1 VRQSDVAVIGA
12 GISGL
17 AVAEALHRSGRTV
30 TVLEARPRIGGRLL
44 SDPLDL
50 GASWFWDGEK
60 RVRAMTDRFG
70 IATFPQHIGGD
81 AMIDERDGVHRYPGN
96 PIDGPAH
103 RFSHGAASLTDALA
117 SHLPEGTVL
126 VGQPVVEISDDLGV
140 KTTDGSWQPQH
151 VVIAVPPAVAVTTI
165 RLPHSLPTNLM
176 AVSLRTP
183 VWMSDTI
190 KVVAMYDEPFWR
202 TDGLAGAAISRV
214 GPLHEMHDLS
224 GPEGSPA
231 AIFGFARA
239 SQPNGL
245 DETDVRAQLA
255 RIFGPR
261 AGVPQKLQIQ
271 DWSREQW
278 TNPAASAEEYVSSAP
293 DHSLFGHA
301 VYQQPHLGRRL
312 HWSSTETA
320 PHYAGHIE
328 GALEAAER
336 TMRDINTSQTDAL
349 MFTG

>member
-1 VRQSDVAVIGA
+1 MRQSDVVVIGA

-17 AVAEALHRSGRTV
+17 AVAEAMHRSGRTV

-50 GASWFWDGEK
+50 GASWFWDGEQ
-60 RVRAMTDRFG
+60 RVRAMTDRLG
-70 IATFPQHIGGD
+70 IATFPQHIAGD
-81 AMIDERDGVHRYPGN
+81 AMIDDRDRVHRYPGN
-96 PIDGPAH
+96 PIDGPAR
-103 RFSHGAASLTDALA
+103 RFAHGAASLTDALA
-117 SHLPEGTVL
+117 GQLPGGTVL

-140 KTTDGSWQPQH
+140 NTADGSWQPQH
-151 VVIAVPPAVAVTTI
+151 VVIAVPPAVAVMTML
-165 RLPHSLPTNLM
+165 LPHALPTSLM
-176 AVSLRTP
+176 TVALRTP
-183 VWMSDTI
+183 VWMGDTI
-190 KVVAMYDEPFWR
+190 KVVVMYDEPFWR

-224 GPEGSPA
+224 GPDGSPA

-239 SQPNGL
+239 RQPDGL

-271 DWSREQW
+271 DWSRERW
-278 TNPAASAEEYVSSAP
+278 TNPAASAAEYVPSAP

-301 VYQQPHLGRRL
+301 MFQQPQLGGRL

-336 TMRDINTSQTDAL
+336 TVRDIDTS
-349 MFTG
+349 

>member
-1 VRQSDVAVIGA
+1 MRQSEVVVIGA

-17 AVAEALHRSGRTV
+17 AVAEAVHRSGRTV
-30 TVLEARPRIGGRLL
+30 TVLEARCRIGGRLL

-50 GASWFWDGEK
+50 GASWFWDGEL
-60 RVRAMTDRFG
+60 RVRAMTDRLG
-70 IATFPQHIGGD
+70 IATFPQHIAGD

-103 RFSHGAASLTDALA
+103 RFAHGAASLTDALA
-117 SHLPEGTVL
+117 GQLPQGSVL
-126 VGQPVVEISDDLGV
+126 VGQPAVEIADDLGV
-140 KTTDGSWQPQH
+140 STADGSWHPQH
-151 VVIAVPPAVAVTTI
+151 VVLALPPAVAAATI
-165 RLPHSLPTNLM
+165 RLPPSLPTNLK
-176 AVSLRTP
+176 AVALRTP
-183 VWMSDTI
+183 VWMGDTI
-190 KVVAMYDEPFWR
+190 KVVATYDEPFWR

-224 GPEGSPA
+224 GPDGSPA

-239 SQPNGL
+239 GQPGGFG
-245 DETDVRAQLA
+245 ERDVRAQMA

-261 AGVPQKLQIQ
+261 AGVPRKLQIQ
-271 DWSREQW
+271 DWSCEQW
-278 TNPAASAEEYVSSAP
+278 TNPAASAEDLIPRAP
-293 DHSLFGHA
+293 DYSLFGHA
-301 VYQQPHLGRRL
+301 MYQQPHLGGRL

-336 TMRDINTSQTDAL
+336 TVRAISE
-349 MFTG
+349 

>member
-1 VRQSDVAVIGA
+1 MRQSDVVVIGA

-17 AVAEALHRSGRTV
+17 AVAEAVHRSGRTV

-50 GASWFWDGEK
+50 GASWFWDGEQ
-60 RVRAMTDRFG
+60 RVRAMADRLG
-70 IATFPQHIGGD
+70 IAVFPQHIAGD
-81 AMIDERDGVHRYPGN
+81 AMIDERDAVHRYPGN

-103 RFSHGAASLTDALA
+103 RFARGAASLTHALA
-117 SHLPEGTVL
+117 GQLPERAVL
-126 VGQPVVEISDDLGV
+126 VGQPVLEISDDLGV
-140 KTTDGSWQPQH
+140 MTADGTWQPRH
-151 VVIAVPPAVAVTTI
+151 VVIVVPPAVAIRTI
-165 RLPHSLPTNLM
+165 RLPQSLPTSLM
-176 AVSLRTP
+176 AVALRTP
-183 VWMSDTI
+183 VWMGDTI

-224 GPEGSPA
+224 GPDGSPA

-239 SQPNGL
+239 SQPDGL
-245 DETDVRAQLA
+245 DQADVRAQLA

-261 AGVPQKLQIQ
+261 AGVPRELQIQ

-278 TNPAASAEEYVSSAP
+278 TNAAAFAEESVPGAADYA
-293 DHSLFGHA
+293 LFGHA
-301 VYQQPHLGRRL
+301 LYQQPQLGSRL

-336 TMRDINTSQTDAL
+336 TVRAISACPE
-349 MFTG
+349 

>member
-1 VRQSDVAVIGA
+1 MRQSDVVVIGA
-12 GISGL
+12 GMSGL
-17 AVAEALHRSGRTV
+17 AVAEAVHRGGRTV

-50 GASWFWDGEK
+50 GASWFWDGEQ
-60 RVRAMTDRFG
+60 RVRAMADRLG
-70 IATFPQHIGGD
+70 IASFPQHIAGD
-81 AMIDERDGVHRYPGN
+81 AMIDERDAVHRYPGN

-103 RFSHGAASLTDALA
+103 RFAHGAASLTHSLA
-117 SHLPEGTVL
+117 GQLPERTVL

-140 KTTDGSWQPQH
+140 KTAHGTWQPQH
-151 VVIAVPPAVAVTTI
+151 VVIAVPPAVAVRTI
-165 RLPHSLPTNLM
+165 RLPHSLPASLS
-176 AVSLRTP
+176 AVALRTP
-183 VWMSDTI
+183 VWMGDTI

-214 GPLHEMHDLS
+214 GPLHELHDLS
-224 GPEGSPA
+224 GPDGWPA

-239 SQPNGL
+239 NQPEGL
-245 DETDVRAQLA
+245 DQADVRAQLA

-261 AGVPQKLQIQ
+261 AGVPLALQIQ

-278 TNPAASAEEYVSSAP
+278 TNAAASEEESVPGAP
-293 DHSLFGHA
+293 DYALFGHA
-301 VYQQPHLGRRL
+301 LYQQPQLGSRL

-336 TMRDINTSQTDAL
+336 TVRAIAACPE
-349 MFTG
+349 

>member
-1 VRQSDVAVIGA
+1 MRQSDVVVIGA

-17 AVAEALHRSGRTV
+17 AVAEAVHRSGRTV

-50 GASWFWDGEK
+50 GASWFWDGEQ

-70 IATFPQHIGGD
+70 IATFPQHIAGD
-81 AMIDERDGVHRYPGN
+81 AMIDERDAVHRYPGN

-103 RFSHGAASLTDALA
+103 RFAHGAASLTDALA
-117 SHLPEGTVL
+117 GQLPERTVL
-126 VGQPVVEISDDLGV
+126 VGQPVVEISDDPSV
-140 KTTDGSWQPQH
+140 ITADGSWQPRH

-176 AVSLRTP
+176 DVALRTP
-183 VWMSDTI
+183 VWMGDTI

-214 GPLHEMHDLS
+214 GPLHEVHDLS
-224 GPEGSPA
+224 GPDGSPA

-239 SQPNGL
+239 GQPSGL
-245 DETDVRAQLA
+245 DETDVRAQMA

-261 AGVPQKLQIQ
+261 AGVPRELQIQ

-278 TNPAASAEEYVSSAP
+278 TNPAASAAEYIPSAP
-293 DHSLFGHA
+293 DYSLFGHA
-301 VYQQPHLGRRL
+301 VYQQPQLWSRL

-328 GALEAAER
+328 GALAAAER
-336 TMRDINTSQTDAL
+336 TVRSIAACPE
-349 MFTG
+349 

>member
-1 VRQSDVAVIGA
+1 VLQSDVVVIGA

-17 AVAEALHRSGRTV
+17 AVAEALHRRGHTV

-50 GASWFWDGEK
+50 GASWFWDGEQ

-70 IATFPQHIGGD
+70 IATFPQHIRGD
-81 AMIDERDGVHRYPGN
+81 AMIDDRDSVHRYPGN

-103 RFSHGAASLTDALA
+103 RFAHGAASLTDALA
-117 SHLPEGTVL
+117 GQLPEGTVL
-126 VGQPVVEISDDLGV
+126 MGQPVVEISDNLCV
-140 KTTDGSWQPQH
+140 TTADASWQPEH
-151 VVIAVPPAVAVTTI
+151 VVIAVPPAVASTTI
-165 RLPHSLPTNLM
+165 QLPRALPTNLL

-183 VWMSDTI
+183 VWMGDTI

-202 TDGLAGAAISRV
+202 ADGLAGAAMSRV
-214 GPLHEMHDLS
+214 GPMHEMHDLS
-224 GPEGSPA
+224 GPDGSPA

-239 SQPNGL
+239 SQPDGL
-245 DETDVRAQLA
+245 EETDVCAQLA

-261 AGVPQKLQIQ
+261 AAVPQKLQIQ

-278 TNPAASAEEYVSSAP
+278 TNPGSAKGYVPSAP

-301 VYQQPHLGRRL
+301 VYQQPQLGRRL

-320 PHYAGHIE
+320 THYAGHIE

-336 TMRDINTSQTDAL
+336 TVRDINTS
-349 MFTG
+349 

>member
-1 VRQSDVAVIGA
+1 VRQSDVVVIGA

-17 AVAEALHRSGRTV
+17 AVAEAVHRSGRTV
-30 TVLEARPRIGGRLL
+30 IVLEARCRIGGRLL

-50 GASWFWDGEK
+50 GASWFWNGEL

-70 IATFPQHIGGD
+70 IATFPQHIAGD

-103 RFSHGAASLTDALA
+103 RFAHGATSLTDALA
-117 SHLPEGTVL
+117 GQLPQRSVL
-126 VGQPVVEISDDLGV
+126 VGQPVVEISHDLGV
-140 KTTDGSWQPQH
+140 KTADDSWQPQH
-151 VVIAVPPAVAVTTI
+151 VVIAVPPAVAAATI
-165 RLPHSLPTNLM
+165 RLPPSLPANLK
-176 AVSLRTP
+176 ALALRTP
-183 VWMSDTI
+183 VWMGDTI
-190 KVVAMYDEPFWR
+190 KVVATYDEPFWR

-224 GPEGSPA
+224 GPGGSPA
-231 AIFGFARA
+231 AIFGFVRA
-239 SQPNGL
+239 GQPDGL
-245 DETDVRAQLA
+245 GESDVRAQMA

-261 AGVPQKLQIQ
+261 AGVPRKLQIQ

-278 TNPAASAEEYVSSAP
+278 TNPSASAGEFVTSAP
-293 DHSLFGHA
+293 DYALFGHA
-301 VYQQPHLGRRL
+301 MYQQPQLSGRL

-336 TMRDINTSQTDAL
+336 SVRAISAIP
-349 MFTG
+349 G

>member
-1 VRQSDVAVIGA
+1 MPQSDVVVIGA

-50 GASWFWDGEK
+50 GASWFWDGEQ

-70 IATFPQHIGGD
+70 IATFPQHIAGD
-81 AMIDERDGVHRYPGN
+81 AMIDERDRVHRYPGN
-96 PIDGPAH
+96 PIDGPAR
-103 RFSHGAASLTDALA
+103 RFAHGAASLTDAL
-117 SHLPEGTVL
+117 SGQLPEGTVL
-126 VGQPVVEISDDLGV
+126 VGQPAVEISDDLCV
-140 KTTDGSWQPQH
+140 KTADASWQSQH
-151 VVIAVPPAVAVTTI
+151 VVIAVPPAVAVMTM
-165 RLPHSLPTNLM
+165 RLPHALPTNLL
-176 AVSLRTP
+176 AVCLRTP
-183 VWMSDTI
+183 VWMGDTI

-202 TDGLAGAAISRV
+202 ADGLAGAAMSRV
-214 GPLHEMHDLS
+214 GPMHEMHDLS
-224 GPEGSPA
+224 GPDGSPA

-239 SQPNGL
+239 SQPDGL
-245 DETDVRAQLA
+245 DEIDVCAQLA

-261 AGVPQKLQIQ
+261 AGFPQKLQIQ

-278 TNPAASAEEYVSSAP
+278 TNPGSAKGYVPSAP

-301 VYQQPHLGRRL
+301 VYQQPQLGSRL

-320 PHYAGHIE
+320 THYAGHIE

-336 TMRDINTSQTDAL
+336 TVRDINTS
-349 MFTG
+349 